1 MNAPALT
8 TGGNRPAA
16 GLLALGAGWGWPAI
30 FVALFVTL
38 VYLPT
43 HAEGATAADEL
54 MATIGGLYV
63 VALSVALVRLVRGGV
78 LRVAGSHEP
87 IVLIGRGP
95 EPMLDVRI
103 RARWRLAAIGAGA
116 VVAVAAVVGAA
127 LLGQAAAPTT
137 FAHALAGLA
146 LGVNIALAVSVLVP
160 APGFTGW
167 ALLLAVV
174 DAVGT
179 PRDRR
184 VRRAAGF
191 AQAIGV
197 PAFAA
202 IGVAAAL
209 LGDPMLL
216 LLGLVVSLFIGSQ
229 SGLARGQDAIARFLE
244 ARAVGDLAR
253 PLVGRAD
260 SDEPV
265 DELVARLPHP
275 RGVTAVETSGAIVG
289 VLGPRQLAAH
299 APARRGQRVSELMV
313 ALAEVPLIPGSEPAA
328 DVLAAIGRHGFAL
341 VRSPDGPAYIEEDDL
356 LGQIL
361 AGVAASPAGGTGS
374 TGTIR

>member
-8 TGGNRPAA
+8 TGGNRPAV
-16 GLLALGAGWGWPAI
+16 GLLALGAGWGWPAL

-43 HAEGATAADEL
+43 HAEGATAADGL

-63 VALSVALVRLVRGGV
+63 VALSVALVRLARGGV
-78 LRVAGSHEP
+78 LRVAGSREP

-116 VVAVAAVVGAA
+116 VVAVAAVAGAA
-127 LLGQAAAPTT
+127 LLGRAAAPTT

-146 LGVNIALAVSVLVP
+146 LGVNAALAASVLVP

-179 PRDRR
+179 PLDRR
-184 VRRAAGF
+184 VRRAAGL
-191 AQAIGV
+191 AQTIGV

-202 IGVAAAL
+202 LGVAAAF

-216 LLGLVVSLFIGSQ
+216 LLGLMVALFIGSQ

-244 ARAVGDLAR
+244 ARAVSDLAR
-253 PLVGRAD
+253 PLVSRAD
-260 SDEPV
+260 ANESV
-265 DELVARLPHP
+265 DELVVRLPRP
-275 RGVTAVETSGAIVG
+275 MGVTAVETSGAIVG
-289 VLGPRQLAAH
+289 VLGPRQLAAPDPGH
-299 APARRGQRVSELMV
+299 RSQRASELMV
-313 ALAEVPLIPGSEPAA
+313 PLAEVPLIPASGPAA
-328 DVLAAIGRHGFAL
+328 DLLAAIGRHGFAL
-341 VRSPDGPAYIEEDDL
+341 VRSPDGLAYIEEDDL

-361 AGVAASPAGGTGS
+361 AGVAASITGS
-374 TGTIR
+374 TGTSR